1 MKTESGGAIG
11 QVQCRSTA
19 PPPKMIRRMP
29 KVEAISSDDDD
40 VIRRMP
46 KVELHAH
53 LTGCARESTILELC
67 KDEAVKAK
75 LQKSAYTEPNRARK
89 AVLYIHSHSLRPVPP
104 PPPSK
109 YEHPKSKATPTAH

>member
-1 MKTESGGAIG
+1 
-11 QVQCRSTA
+11 
-19 PPPKMIRRMP
+19 MIRRMP

-75 LQKSAYTEPNRARK
+75 LQKSAYT
-89 AVLYIHSHSLRPVPP
+89 
-104 PPPSK
+104 
-109 YEHPKSKATPTAH
+109 